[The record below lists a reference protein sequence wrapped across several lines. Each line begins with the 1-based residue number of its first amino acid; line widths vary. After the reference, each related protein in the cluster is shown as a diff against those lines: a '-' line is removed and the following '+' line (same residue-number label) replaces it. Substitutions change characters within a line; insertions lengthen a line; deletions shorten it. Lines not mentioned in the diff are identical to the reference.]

1 MTEYSIVIPAY
12 NEAERITSSLTQI
25 LVFMRNFSNDFEII
39 VVDDG
44 SSDKTTSVVE
54 EYIKVNP
61 EVKLIKSD
69 HRGKGY
75 SVRVGVSASRGKYV
89 YMADADMATPIE
101 ELKRLMVWI
110 TDNDFDIAI
119 ASREGNGAVR
129 KGEPLYRHLMGKVF
143 NFIVQI
149 LILPGISDTQ
159 CGFKAMKGDV
169 ARKIFSKLILFGDS
183 APKIKVP
190 RVTAFDVEL
199 LVIAK
204 RNGYT
209 IRSVPVTWS
218 YVPTVRVS
226 PIRDSISNLMDVLKI
241 KYNDLKHLYKI

>member
-1 MTEYSIVIPAY
+1 MEYSIVVPAY

-25 LVFMRNFSNDFEII
+25 LVFMRNFSSDFEVI

-44 SSDKTTSVVE
+44 SVDKTVEVVE

-75 SVRVGVSASRGKYV
+75 SVRVGVSATMGKYV

-110 TDNDFDIAI
+110 IDNDFDIAI
-119 ASREGNGAVR
+119 ASREGKGAVR
-129 KGEPLYRHLMGKVF
+129 RGEPFYRHLMGKVF
-143 NFIVQI
+143 NFIIQL
-149 LILPGISDTQ
+149 LILPGIQDTQ

-169 ARKIFSKLILFGDS
+169 ARRIFNKLILFGDT

-204 RNGYT
+204 RNGYK
-209 IRSVPVTWS
+209 IRAVPVTWS

-226 PIRDSISNLMDVLKI
+226 PVRDSISNLMDVLKI
-241 KYNDLKHLYKI
+241 KSNDLRHLYQIT